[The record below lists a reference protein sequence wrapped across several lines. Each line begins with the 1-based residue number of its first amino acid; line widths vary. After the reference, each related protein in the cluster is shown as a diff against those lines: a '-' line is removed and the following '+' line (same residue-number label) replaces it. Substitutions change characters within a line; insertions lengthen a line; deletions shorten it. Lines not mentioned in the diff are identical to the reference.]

1 MIKETDRDIRQVT
14 EDVLAGGIEA
24 EGDGMEFGIVVVVR
38 LPGRQAE
45 GEDVEPGF
53 QGDVPVELIGQDG
66 ECLDALVV
74 HTGLVDGCPVVQV
87 PFLAETQIGIGFGPQ
102 TETVVIHHPV
112 SDVGIETHGNGAYF
126 LMAARRHAEEAE
138 RGTETGRQFLLE
150 FPPEIGRDTEIESI
164 LERAG
169 IRVIA
174 VGCRKA
180 EASADIERLGVAP
193 EAGQR

>member
-1 MIKETDRDIRQVT
+1 MHRVANIVLEVVEETDRDIRQVT

-38 LPGRQAE
+38 LPGRQ
-45 GEDVEPGF
+45 
-53 QGDVPVELIGQDG
+53 
-66 ECLDALVV
+66 
-74 HTGLVDGCPVVQV
+74 
-87 PFLAETQIGIGFGPQ
+87 
-102 TETVVIHHPV
+102 
-112 SDVGIETHGNGAYF
+112 
-126 LMAARRHAEEAE
+126 
-138 RGTETGRQFLLE
+138 FLLE

-174 VGCRKA
+174 IGCRKA
-180 EASADIERLGVAP
+180 ETSADIERLGVAP